1 MAQFRTVIRFH
12 YTKQVMDMKKIK
24 YNIYIYIYIYIKVY
38 IYFYLFEYFLQSRF
52 IQKVQLMELNLS
64 IQKLLYSPQALWNI
78 TLSSTKHT
86 STKNDRHKKLP

>member
-1 MAQFRTVIRFH
+1 M
-12 YTKQVMDMKKIK
+12 
-24 YNIYIYIYIYIKVY
+24 Y

-52 IQKVQLMELNLS
+52 IQEVQFMELNLS

-86 STKNDRHKKLP
+86 STKNDRHKKITLENYSELRKTGNIHLNIKGLS